1 MPEHEIVN
9 AFRKLVAHLGLN
21 GSAKALRMPR
31 ETVASLAAGAAVR
44 AGTIALARERL
55 ATMGELR
62 LTEAIPAGA
71 LRHG

>member
-9 AFRKLVAHLGLN
+9 ALRKLVAQRGLN
-21 GSAKALRMPR
+21 GSAKALGMPR

-55 ATMGELR
+55 S
-62 LTEAIPAGA
+62 A
-71 LRHG
+71 LASMASPSSPPPRAA